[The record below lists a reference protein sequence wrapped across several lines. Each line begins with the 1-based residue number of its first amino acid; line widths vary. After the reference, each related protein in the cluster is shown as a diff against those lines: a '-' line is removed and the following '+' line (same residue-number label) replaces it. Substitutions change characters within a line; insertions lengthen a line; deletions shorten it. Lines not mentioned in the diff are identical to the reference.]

1 MNTFFSK
8 EVVFL
13 HGKIVLRI
21 KRRIIKL
28 IAKCSM
34 YQLALISTSIVCVV
48 LFLCLFLKIYF
59 ILIWLTLKQEIK
71 SIFRFDW

>member
-13 HGKIVLRI
+13 HGKNVLGI

-28 IAKCSM
+28 IAKCSK
-34 YQLALISTSIVCVV
+34 YQLTLISTSIVCVV

-59 ILIWLTLKQEIK
+59 ILMWLTLKQEIK
-71 SIFRFDW
+71 SIL